1 MYYVTYLYMY
11 CMFKHFE
18 CLKNMKVKQYEE
30 CDKKYTLSTSDEK
43 TEVKWQTILV
53 VNGEFKYL
61 AILSK

>member
-1 MYYVTYLYMY
+1 
-11 CMFKHFE
+11 MFEKRE
-18 CLKNMKVKQYEE
+18 SETIRRV

>member
-1 MYYVTYLYMY
+1 MY